1 MPTDTITLAGLAI
14 AAIVAVWLVF
24 SILRKM
30 FGIVLLIALAV
41 GAYVLWTNPDLL
53 AALLDNLGLR

>member
-30 FGIVLLIALAV
+30 FGIVLLIALAA

>member
-14 AAIVAVWLVF
+14 AAIMAVWLVF

>member
-41 GAYVLWTNPDLL
+41 GTYVLWTNPDLL